1 MKAAIMQPYLFPY
14 IGYFQLIA
22 TADAFVFYD
31 DVNFI
36 KQGWINRNRI
46 LVKNEPMLFTVP
58 VVGISS
64 FDTICN
70 VKIHKRNFQIWKGKF
85 LTTVRQSYSKA
96 PFFASAFNL
105 VEEVLNS
112 DVETIADLAIL
123 SVERVCS
130 QLGIT
135 KPFKRSSVDFA
146 SSKELDRAERLINIC
161 GQLKATEYINP
172 IGGTELYEKDFF
184 QQRGI
189 KLHFI
194 RSSDTIS
201 YSQGKNPVF
210 VPWLSVIDVLMFA
223 PNDQILQLLNMYTLE

>member
-70 VKIHKRNFQIWKGKF
+70 VKIHKGNFQIWKGKF